1 MPSPFTDINGSIT
14 FNLNQADFTTAVN
27 LVNTINAIFGANTA
41 VAIDST
47 SIRVMGPIDPDQK
60 VAFVAALENLEVERG
75 EAIAKVIINSRT
87 GTVVIGSHVQVDEAA
102 VAHGSLTV
110 TISEETFVS
119 QPGPFSRGGDTAV
132 VADSS
137 VFIEEEDN
145 RMFLFQPG
153 VSLNDLVRAVN
164 QVGASPSDLVAILEA
179 LQQVGAL
186 RARLVVI

>member
-1 MPSPFTDINGSIT
+1 MDLLPLILIIPISLPP
-14 FNLNQADFTTAVN
+14 VN
-27 LVNTINAIFGANTA
+27 LVNTINNIFGPNSA

-75 EAIAKVIINSRT
+75 EAVAKVIINSRT
-87 GTVVIGSHVQVDEAA
+87 GTVVIGSQVQVDEAA

-110 TISEETFVS
+110 TISEDTFVS
-119 QPGPFSRGGDTAV
+119 QPGPFSRSGETAV

-137 VFIEEEDN
+137 VYIEEEDN

-164 QVGASPSDLVAILEA
+164 QVGASPQRFGCNIG
-179 LQQVGAL
+179 GAAASRCTACATGSNL
-186 RARLVVI
+186 I